1 MVFIHKQVYVDL
13 ENIFIGLMQ
22 WNKAVLSFEFANNY
36 IDELLEQCYKVEK
49 LSFHFSARYSS
60 HKNLAQKFIATGGT
74 VTPFGTSFTIWIMS
88 KIFSSTKLSQTTH
101 RINVTAK

>member
-60 HKNLAQKFIATGGT
+60 HKKFGSK
-74 VTPFGTSFTIWIMS
+74 VHRYRRNSHTIWYIIYNMDNEQNIFIN
-88 KIFSSTKLSQTTH
+88 KIISNHASH
-101 RINVTAK
+101 